1 MLDLNLHL
9 ILTMFDLDTNLGK
22 NFVRAVYYFYTLKNL
37 HAHVVKLDFA
47 QNPRVKNRFLL
58 FPLKINEITKSLTH

>member
-47 QNPRVKNRFLL
+47 QNPRVKTSSYLSL
-58 FPLKINEITKSLTH
+58 FTYNLAF